1 MVLTDLP
8 FERNALIHSRYNA
21 ICRPGSAPPLKGD
34 EDIQRTTSKD
44 YAAFLKDQ
52 ERKVGPDGFLDS
64 NRYSHSFLLKKDAT
78 GRRRAASVAGQ
89 PSVVSLT
96 SRIHQDKKD
105 YDRRI
110 KVIED
115 HMWQHKQE
123 ERELKRTEGDIIKN
137 QRAVRHTLRDFENAI
152 NKKRMA
158 EEKKLS
164 QGLEKYTV
172 LRRDHIHKKEEL
184 IKTRTQNNVHAYQ
197 SFKDQDRKNQL
208 AKSDLSRQYK
218 AKMSELDLKRTEVMR
233 LSTDYEV
240 KMKKKEEEQFRL
252 KQELADLSIKLNME
266 AQKGRKQKFDTERER
281 RKDQTNKIQEDLTA
295 ERTVENKLMRS
306 DGDTKAAESTKR
318 KLSADLAVNKSHLDI
333 KKRDEQ
339 RHLTDTQFRLVD
351 NSSIQKQLNEAAE
364 YAEMDLKAKQID
376 KNVETHNLRRIHL
389 MNSSL
394 KARKEKGAQHEEV
407 CQSRFKKRFTEK
419 QRLEHEDSLKFFQ
432 KMVTKGDEMEHSL
445 YNKMRN
451 AEYAR
456 QKQEQTVRRMQ
467 QQLAELKRK
476 NAVRVKN
483 ELAQTHKEEKEL
495 EQTLIREKAELDK
508 VHSQREE
515 SYEKLQKHRQILKED
530 KHILMEHEREHN
542 RLLKIGAKTDI
553 ATESY

>member
-21 ICRPGSAPPLKGD
+21 ICRPGSAPPFKAD
-34 EDIQRTTSKD
+34 EETHRSSSKD

-52 ERKVGPDGFLDS
+52 ERKVGPEGFLDS
-64 NRYSHSFLLKKDAT
+64 NRYSHSFLIKKDAT
-78 GRRRAASVAGQ
+78 GRRRAASVSGQ
-89 PSVVSLT
+89 PSVVTLT
-96 SRIHQDKKD
+96 SRIEQDKKG
-105 YDRRI
+105 YQRRI

-172 LRRDHIHKKEEL
+172 LRRDHVHKKEERTKERTR
-184 IKTRTQNNVHAYQ
+184 KTILENQEYNQ
-197 SFKDQDRKNQL
+197 ESRKAFL
-208 AKSDLSRQYK
+208 HLSDLSRQYK
-218 AKMSELDLKRTEVMR
+218 AKMSELELKRMDVMR
-233 LSTDYEV
+233 MSSDYET

-252 KQELADLSIKLNME
+252 KQELADLAIKLNME
-266 AQKGRKQKFDTERER
+266 AQKGRKQKFDMEKE
-281 RKDQTNKIQEDLTA
+281 KKKEQTNKIQEDLTA
-295 ERTVENKLMRS
+295 EKTVENKLMRS

-318 KLSADLAVNKSHLDI
+318 KLSADLTVTKSHLDI

-351 NSSIQKQLNEAAE
+351 NSNIQKQLNEAAE

-376 KNVETHNLRRIHL
+376 KNVEAHNMRRIHL

-394 KARKEKGAQHEEV
+394 KARKEKGAQHEEI
-407 CQSRFKKRFTEK
+407 CQSRFKKRFNDK

-432 KMVTKGDEMEHSL
+432 KMVTKGDDLEHSL

-476 NAVRVKN
+476 NAIRVKN
-483 ELAQTHKEEKEL
+483 ELAETYREETEL
-495 EQTLIREKAELDK
+495 EQSLVREKAELDK
-508 VHSQREE
+508 VHAQREE
-515 SYEKLQKHRQILKED
+515 SYEKLQKHRQMLKED
-530 KHILMEHEREHN
+530 KHILKEHEREHT
-542 RLLKIGAKTDI
+542 RLLRIGAKTDT
-553 ATESY
+553 ATEAY

>member
-376 KNVETHNLRRIHL
+376 KNVEMVWIFRP
-389 MNSSL
+389 
-394 KARKEKGAQHEEV
+394 
-407 CQSRFKKRFTEK
+407 
-419 QRLEHEDSLKFFQ
+419 DS
-432 KMVTKGDEMEHSL
+432 
-445 YNKMRN
+445 
-451 AEYAR
+451 
-456 QKQEQTVRRMQ
+456 
-467 QQLAELKRK
+467 
-476 NAVRVKN
+476 
-483 ELAQTHKEEKEL
+483 
-495 EQTLIREKAELDK
+495 
-508 VHSQREE
+508 
-515 SYEKLQKHRQILKED
+515 
-530 KHILMEHEREHN
+530 
-542 RLLKIGAKTDI
+542 
-553 ATESY
+553 

>member
-8 FERNALIHSRYNA
+8 FERNALIHSRYSA
-21 ICRPGSAPPLKGD
+21 ICRPGSAPPLNAE
-34 EDIQRTTSKD
+34 EDVQKSSSKD

-64 NRYSHSFLLKKDAT
+64 NKYSHSFLLKKDAS
-78 GRRRAASVAGQ
+78 GRRRAASVSGHS
-89 PSVVSLT
+89 SVVTLT
-96 SRIHQDKKD
+96 ARIQQDKKD
-105 YDRRI
+105 YQRRI

-137 QRAVRHTLRDFENAI
+137 QRTVRHTLRDFENAI

-172 LRRDHIHKKEEL
+172 LRRDHVHKKEDL
-184 IKTRTQNNVHAYQ
+184 TKSRTQNNVHANQ
-197 SFKDQDRKNQL
+197 TFKDQDRKTQL
-208 AKSDLSRQYK
+208 SKSDLSRQYK
-218 AKMSELDLKRTEVMR
+218 SKMSELDLKRTEVMR
-233 LSTDYEV
+233 MSTDYEV

-252 KQELADLSIKLNME
+252 KQELADLAIKLNME
-266 AQKGRKQKFDTERER
+266 AQKGRKQKFDKEKER

-318 KLSADLAVNKSHLDI
+318 KLSADLTVTKSHLDI

-351 NSSIQKQLNEAAE
+351 NSNIQKQLNEAAE

-376 KNVETHNLRRIHL
+376 KNVDAHNMRRIHL

-394 KARKEKGAQHEEV
+394 KSRKEKGAQHEEI
-407 CQSRFKKRFTEK
+407 CQSRFKKRYNEK
-419 QRLEHEDSLKFFQ
+419 QRLDHEDSLKFFQ

-467 QQLAELKRK
+467 QQLADLKRK
-476 NAVRVKN
+476 NAIRVKT
-483 ELAQTHKEEKEL
+483 ELAETHREEKDL
-495 EQTLIREKAELDK
+495 EQSLIREKAELDK
-508 VHSQREE
+508 VHSQRED
-515 SYEKLQKHRQILKED
+515 SYVKLQKHRQNLKED
-530 KHILMEHEREHN
+530 KHILMEHEREHT
-542 RLLKIGAKTDI
+542 RLLRIGAKTDI
-553 ATESY
+553 STEAY